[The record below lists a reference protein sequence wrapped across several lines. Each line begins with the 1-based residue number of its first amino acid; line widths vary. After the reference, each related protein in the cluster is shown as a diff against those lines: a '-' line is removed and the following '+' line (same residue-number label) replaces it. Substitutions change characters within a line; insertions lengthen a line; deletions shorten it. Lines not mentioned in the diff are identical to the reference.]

1 MTERRSKGGGGWRRR
16 ASRGTSAR
24 VSEGAREWSGEV
36 WGGWG
41 GGAHPFIGPGDA
53 REAIAKE

>member
-1 MTERRSKGGGGWRRR
+1 
-16 ASRGTSAR
+16 